1 MREQNEQLHNEV
13 NKGFNKYKKST
24 DNDINANE
32 TSTELFAAASANDYA
47 FLDKIIKNYN
57 HSMLIKKASLKN
69 KDNTQNEKQKKE

>member
-1 MREQNEQLHNEV
+1 LHNEV

-24 DNDINANE
+24 DNEINANE

-69 KDNTQNEKQKKE
+69 KDNT